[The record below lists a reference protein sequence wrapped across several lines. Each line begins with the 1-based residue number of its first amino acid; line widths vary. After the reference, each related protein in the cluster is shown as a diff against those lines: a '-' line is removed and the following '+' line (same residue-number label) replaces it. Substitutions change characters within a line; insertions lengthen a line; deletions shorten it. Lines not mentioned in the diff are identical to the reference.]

1 MNANRENNF
10 RPASE
15 NPVLITGAAG
25 YIARAVARELT
36 AAGYPLQLTDA
47 RTPVSARENFHL
59 LDLTDR
65 TATRTLVA
73 RLRPAA
79 IVHLAGL
86 IQVGESVREPELYWR
101 VNVGAGNNLLEAARE
116 NGVRALVYSSSAA
129 VYGEPK
135 KIPLDEAQPLAPLSP
150 YGKSK
155 AGVESLLAD
164 CEAAGGPRFAALRF
178 FNAAGASADGS
189 DGEDHEPETH
199 LIPSL
204 MRALRADVPVRI
216 LGADYPTPDGSGLRD
231 YIHVEDLAAGH
242 RLALEY
248 LLRGGASTIL
258 NLGTGVGAS
267 VREVIALAEAVSGK
281 TARVEVLPRRP
292 GDCAALVAD
301 PALAQKVLG
310 FKTRHDL
317 AAIVRTAWA
326 WEQRNPNPAPQ

>member
-10 RPASE
+10 RLAAE

-25 YIARAVARELT
+25 YIARAVTRELT
-36 AAGYPLQLTDA
+36 AAGYPLLLTDA
-47 RTPVSARENFHL
+47 RTPAAARENFHR

-65 TATRTLVA
+65 DATRALVA

-135 KIPLDEAQPLAPLSP
+135 KIPLDEEQPLAPLSP

-164 CEAAGGPRFAALRF
+164 CEVAGGPRFAALRF
-178 FNAAGASADGS
+178 FNAAGASADGL

-204 MRALRADVPVRI
+204 MRALKADAPVRI

-258 NLGTGVGAS
+258 NLGTGIGAS
-267 VREVIALAEAVSGK
+267 VREVIALAETVSGK
-281 TARVEVLPRRP
+281 KARVEVLPRRP

-301 PALAQKVLG
+301 PARARQVLG
-310 FKTRHDL
+310 FNTRHDL

-326 WEQRNPNPAPQ
+326 WEQRKNSSESQ